1 MKQRGGKNLQTL
13 LKGGSRTWFI
23 SLTYNP
29 SKDTSVEAR
38 DAQVIFG
45 SRGIR
50 TETLTVTQCR
60 ARTTYV
66 DAKVTCIS
74 RGSLGKANCGVDAL
88 REMPDPPANPRE
100 SVLDNFGY
108 AFATLDEYMDM
119 LDEVAS
125 GRSSNLEYYLAD
137 PLTAYSILEDNRADA
152 VLADLDIRLFERR
165 FALLWNTF
173 WKASWARKSIMGG
186 NMTGAYYAP
195 VSRSLMTTLI
205 NTTSTTVF
213 PLPPVYAVDRVWLS
227 IYFVSVGV
235 MLLAAVFGL
244 VMRALCRAPVL
255 LGYVSSLTRDS
266 AYFEDCGLHLNSA
279 EDGSE
284 RSKRLGKTR
293 VMVAAVGG
301 KEGACTIAF
310 APAEIGTRIEK
321 GKCYD

>member
-1 MKQRGGKNLQTL
+1 VKQRGGKNLQTL

-152 VLADLDIRLFERR
+152 VLADLTSGFLSAALPCCGIRSGKRHGRESH
-165 FALLWNTF
+165 NG
-173 WKASWARKSIMGG
+173 RKYDGRILCACQSI
-186 NMTGAYYAP
+186 AYDYADQHD
-195 VSRSLMTTLI
+195 
-205 NTTSTTVF
+205 
-213 PLPPVYAVDRVWLS
+213 VYDCIS
-227 IYFVSVGV
+227 S
-235 MLLAAVFGL
+235 AACV
-244 VMRALCRAPVL
+244 
-255 LGYVSSLTRDS
+255 
-266 AYFEDCGLHLNSA
+266 CG
-279 EDGSE
+279 
-284 RSKRLGKTR
+284 
-293 VMVAAVGG
+293 
-301 KEGACTIAF
+301 
-310 APAEIGTRIEK
+310 
-321 GKCYD
+321 